1 MSHTALST
9 LHVLTYA
16 YLHTARGKVPR
27 YGTRYGGGTY
37 LAGFGK
43 LGSKQHCLGEA
54 EGATSPGP
62 FPSEQIVT
70 RSSFLS
76 CSPWG
81 LENSGFAL
89 FPLQTLIRE
98 GEGWR
103 QSVSHVVKGKGRKS
117 KGMLVSVQCLSVS
130 RSDGRNTSGDSP
142 SDAIRRESVRKR
154 FTNTSVR
161 GQVPEQQNASLCGKQ
176 CLI

>member
-1 MSHTALST
+1 M
-9 LHVLTYA
+9 
-16 YLHTARGKVPR
+16 
-27 YGTRYGGGTY
+27 
-37 LAGFGK
+37 AGFGK
-43 LGSKQHCLGEA
+43 LGSKQYCLGET

-62 FPSEQIVT
+62 FPSERIVT

-76 CSPWG
+76 CSPWD

-103 QSVSHVVKGKGRKS
+103 ESVSHAVKGKGRKL

-130 RSDGRNTSGDSP
+130 RRDGRNTSGDSP
-142 SDAIRRESVRKR
+142 FDTILRESEKKH

-161 GQVPEQQNASLCGKQ
+161 EQVPEQQNASLCEKQ